1 MHDMTKD
8 IEYLTADYDN
18 EKSSIQSVID
28 AIEGQDFLDVDTT
41 MDDAVSDVSSLDEDG
56 AISLTSSVVGPQG
69 SKLMGYYQN
78 ELYDYASQLDSKMK
92 EIIDTPFIEDID
104 KAFKGIT
111 NVKLEN
117 ILIKNGGGH
126 GRDTYGA
133 SGKMAKGDAKK
144 SDSDVYSIDE
154 ILKSDQEFVKVIDQH
169 YKEMKKEDKKLSKSD
184 FEKMMTQ
191 GASCDYMTVAEAEE
205 IEEQKKKE
213 LAVDILAG
221 VGIIAL
227 TIVNPVAGAVAAG
240 AYTAYSAANAA
251 TGKNIITGRKLSK
264 EERIMEGL
272 SLIPLPGM
280 GFLKGAGKSLMKL
293 GFKGGEKFAV
303 KTGLQKTMQQAVSRI
318 SPKMGMMKNSVL
330 NQSRNFAQNTHVGQ
344 MLSNMRG
351 QATHTVQQSR
361 NWIGQQA
368 QNVKRIVNNGLDK
381 EIAHPF
387 KQQLAP
393 AGMGG
398 IKFAETT
405 TLRNMGQNMKRAVTP
420 QNHVTHGPKDS
431 MVRSE
436 GKHSISSH
444 EMNSSKYVESP
455 NYTKVEFGEHYARLR
470 PKKLKANIEYTT
482 PTGHIYRTDH
492 KGRIKEVYVDNL
504 SLKDGGRNNHAQRT
518 VGGEDR
524 LPDDDGGHLI
534 ARMFGGSKDIDNLV
548 AQSKFINR
556 PFKENGDW
564 YNLEKEWQEFL
575 NSGKE
580 VKNIKMDVKYSGN
593 SKRPTEF
600 LVRYNINSE
609 QFVKHIINK

>member
-1 MHDMTKD
+1 MTKD

-56 AISLTSSVVGPQG
+56 AISLTSCVVGPQG

-133 SGKMAKGDAKK
+133 SGKIAKGDAKK

-205 IEEQKKKE
+205 LEEQKKKE

-361 NWIGQQA
+361 N
-368 QNVKRIVNNGLDK
+368 
-381 EIAHPF
+381 
-387 KQQLAP
+387 
-393 AGMGG
+393 
-398 IKFAETT
+398 
-405 TLRNMGQNMKRAVTP
+405 
-420 QNHVTHGPKDS
+420 
-431 MVRSE
+431 
-436 GKHSISSH
+436 
-444 EMNSSKYVESP
+444 
-455 NYTKVEFGEHYARLR
+455 
-470 PKKLKANIEYTT
+470 
-482 PTGHIYRTDH
+482 
-492 KGRIKEVYVDNL
+492 
-504 SLKDGGRNNHAQRT
+504 
-518 VGGEDR
+518 
-524 LPDDDGGHLI
+524 
-534 ARMFGGSKDIDNLV
+534 
-548 AQSKFINR
+548 
-556 PFKENGDW
+556 
-564 YNLEKEWQEFL
+564 
-575 NSGKE
+575 
-580 VKNIKMDVKYSGN
+580 
-593 SKRPTEF
+593 
-600 LVRYNINSE
+600 
-609 QFVKHIINK
+609 

>member
-1 MHDMTKD
+1 MTKD

-56 AISLTSSVVGPQG
+56 AISLTSCVVGPQG

-133 SGKMAKGDAKK
+133 SGKIAKGDAKK

-205 IEEQKKKE
+205 LEEQKKKE

-361 NWIGQQA
+361 NCIGQQA

-405 TLRNMGQNMKRAVTP
+405 TLRNMGQNIKRAVTP

-436 GKHSISSH
+436 GKHSVSSH
-444 EMNSSKYVESP
+444 EINSSKYVESP
-455 NYTKVEFGEHYARLR
+455 NYTKVEFGKHYARLR

-482 PTGHIYRTDH
+482 PNGHIYRTDH

-504 SLKDGGRNNHAQRT
+504 SLKDGDRNNYAQKT

-556 PFKENGDW
+556 PFKENGEW
-564 YNLEKEWQEFL
+564 YDIEKEWKNAINF
-575 NSGKE
+575 GKE
-580 VKNIKMDVKYSGN
+580 VKNIKIEVKYNGN
-593 SKRPTEF
+593 SQRPTIFKVGYEINNERK
-600 LVRYNINSE
+600 VKTIENI
-609 QFVKHIINK
+609 

>member
-1 MHDMTKD
+1 MTKD

-133 SGKMAKGDAKK
+133 SGKIAKGDAKK

-205 IEEQKKKE
+205 LEEQKKKE

-330 NQSRNFAQNTHVGQ
+330 NRSRNFAQNTHVGQ

-361 NWIGQQA
+361 NRIGQQA

-381 EIAHPF
+381 EFVIPS
-387 KQQLAP
+387 KQHLAS
-393 AGMGG
+393 AGIGG
-398 IKFAETT
+398 INFAETT
-405 TLRNMGQNMKRAVTP
+405 TLRNMGQNIKRAVTS

-444 EMNSSKYVESP
+444 EINSSKYVESP
-455 NYTKVEFGEHYARLR
+455 NYTKVKYGEQYARLR

-482 PTGHIYRTDH
+482 PNGHIYRTDH

-504 SLKDGGRNNHAQRT
+504 SLKDGDRNNYAQKT

-556 PFKENGDW
+556 PFKENGEW
-564 YNLEKEWQEFL
+564 YNIEKEWQEFL

-580 VKNIKMDVKYSGN
+580 VKNIKMEVKYSGN

-600 LVRYNINSE
+600 LVEYYVNNKEFVQHVKNI
-609 QFVKHIINK
+609 

>member
-1 MHDMTKD
+1 MTKD

-133 SGKMAKGDAKK
+133 SGKIAKGDAKK

-205 IEEQKKKE
+205 LEEQKKKE

-330 NQSRNFAQNTHVGQ
+330 NRSRNFAQNTHVGQ

-381 EIAHPF
+381 EFVIPS
-387 KQQLAP
+387 KQHLES
-393 AGMGG
+393 AGIGG
-398 IKFAETT
+398 INFAETT
-405 TLRNMGQNMKRAVTP
+405 TLRNMGQNIKRAVTS

-444 EMNSSKYVESP
+444 EINSSKYVESP
-455 NYTKVEFGEHYARLR
+455 NYTKVKYGEQYARLR

-482 PTGHIYRTDH
+482 PNGHIYRTDH

-504 SLKDGGRNNHAQRT
+504 SLKDGDRNNYAQKT

-556 PFKENGDW
+556 PFKENGEW
-564 YNLEKEWQEFL
+564 YNIEKEWQEFL

-580 VKNIKMDVKYSGN
+580 VKNIKMEVKYSGN

-600 LVRYNINSE
+600 LVEYYVNNKEFVQHVKNI
-609 QFVKHIINK
+609 

>member
-1 MHDMTKD
+1 MTKD

-133 SGKMAKGDAKK
+133 SGKIAKGDAKK

-205 IEEQKKKE
+205 LEEQKKKE

-280 GFLKGAGKSLMKL
+280 GFLKGVGKSLMKL

-330 NQSRNFAQNTHVGQ
+330 NRSRNFAQNTHVGQ

-381 EIAHPF
+381 EFVIPS
-387 KQQLAP
+387 KQHLAS
-393 AGMGG
+393 AGIGG
-398 IKFAETT
+398 INFAETT
-405 TLRNMGQNMKRAVTP
+405 TLRNMGQNIKRAVTS

-444 EMNSSKYVESP
+444 EINSSKYVESP
-455 NYTKVEFGEHYARLR
+455 NYTKVKYGEQYARLR

-482 PTGHIYRTDH
+482 PNGHIYRTDH

-504 SLKDGGRNNHAQRT
+504 SLKDGDRNNYAQKT

-556 PFKENGDW
+556 PFKENGEW
-564 YNLEKEWQEFL
+564 YNIEKEWQEFL

-580 VKNIKMDVKYSGN
+580 VKNIKMEVKYSGN

-600 LVRYNINSE
+600 LVEYYVNNKEFVQHVKNI
-609 QFVKHIINK
+609 

>member
-1 MHDMTKD
+1 MTKD

-133 SGKMAKGDAKK
+133 SGKIAKGDAKK

-205 IEEQKKKE
+205 LEEQKKKE

-330 NQSRNFAQNTHVGQ
+330 NRSRNFAQNTHVGQ

-381 EIAHPF
+381 EFVIPS
-387 KQQLAP
+387 KQHLAS
-393 AGMGG
+393 AGIGG
-398 IKFAETT
+398 INFAETT
-405 TLRNMGQNMKRAVTP
+405 TLRNMGQNIKRAVTS

-444 EMNSSKYVESP
+444 EINSSKYVESP
-455 NYTKVEFGEHYARLR
+455 NYTKVKYGEQYARLR

-482 PTGHIYRTDH
+482 PNGHIYRTDH

-504 SLKDGGRNNHAQRT
+504 SLKDGDRNNYAQKT

-556 PFKENGDW
+556 PFKENGEW
-564 YNLEKEWQEFL
+564 YNIEKEWQEFL

-580 VKNIKMDVKYSGN
+580 VKNIKMEVKYGGN

-600 LVRYNINSE
+600 LVEYYVNNKEFVQHVKNI
-609 QFVKHIINK
+609 

>member
-1 MHDMTKD
+1 MTKD

-126 GRDTYGA
+126 GRDTNGA
-133 SGKMAKGDAKK
+133 SGKIAKGDTKK

-205 IEEQKKKE
+205 LEEQKKKE

-251 TGKNIITGRKLSK
+251 AGKNIITGRKLSK

-330 NQSRNFAQNTHVGQ
+330 NRSRNFAQNTHVGQ

-381 EIAHPF
+381 EFVIPS
-387 KQQLAP
+387 KQHLAS
-393 AGMGG
+393 AGIGG
-398 IKFAETT
+398 INFAETT
-405 TLRNMGQNMKRAVTP
+405 TLRNMGQNIKRAVTS

-444 EMNSSKYVESP
+444 EINSSKYVESP
-455 NYTKVEFGEHYARLR
+455 NYTKVKYGEQYARLR

-482 PTGHIYRTDH
+482 PNGHIYRTDH

-504 SLKDGGRNNHAQRT
+504 SLKDGDRNNYAQKT

-556 PFKENGDW
+556 PFKENGEW
-564 YNLEKEWQEFL
+564 YNIEKEWQEFL

-580 VKNIKMDVKYSGN
+580 VKNIKMEVKYSGN

-600 LVRYNINSE
+600 LVEYYVNNKEFVQHVKNI
-609 QFVKHIINK
+609 

>member
-1 MHDMTKD
+1 MTKD

-133 SGKMAKGDAKK
+133 SGKIAKGDAKK

-205 IEEQKKKE
+205 LEEQKKKE

-330 NQSRNFAQNTHVGQ
+330 NRSRNFAQNTHVGQ

-381 EIAHPF
+381 EFVIPS
-387 KQQLAP
+387 KQHLAS
-393 AGMGG
+393 GG
-398 IKFAETT
+398 IGGINFAETT
-405 TLRNMGQNMKRAVTP
+405 TLRNMGQNIKRAVTS

-444 EMNSSKYVESP
+444 EINSSKYVESP
-455 NYTKVEFGEHYARLR
+455 NYTKVKYGEQYARLR

-482 PTGHIYRTDH
+482 PNGHIYRTDH

-504 SLKDGGRNNHAQRT
+504 SLKDGDRNNYAQKT

-556 PFKENGDW
+556 PFKENGEW
-564 YNLEKEWQEFL
+564 YNIEKEWQEFL

-580 VKNIKMDVKYSGN
+580 VKNIKMEVKYSGN

-600 LVRYNINSE
+600 LVEYYVNNKEFVQHVKNI
-609 QFVKHIINK
+609 

>member
-1 MHDMTKD
+1 MTKD

-78 ELYDYASQLDSKMK
+78 ELYDYASQLDLKMK

-133 SGKMAKGDAKK
+133 SGKIAKGDAKK

-169 YKEMKKEDKKLSKSD
+169 YKEMKKE
-184 FEKMMTQ
+184 
-191 GASCDYMTVAEAEE
+191 EAIE
-205 IEEQKKKE
+205 IE
-213 LAVDILAG
+213 ALAG
-221 VGIIAL
+221 MVVLSCI
-227 TIVNPVAGAVAAG
+227 NPVAGAVAIG
-240 AYTAYSAANAA
+240 AYSAYSAANAA
-251 TGKNIITGRKLSK
+251 TGKNIVTGRKLSK

-405 TLRNMGQNMKRAVTP
+405 TLRNMGQNIKRAVTP

-444 EMNSSKYVESP
+444 EMKSSKYVESP

-548 AQSKFINR
+548 AQSKYINR
-556 PFKENGDW
+556 SFKENGDW
-564 YNLEKEWQEFL
+564 YKLEKLWEKAIK
-575 NSGKE
+575 SGKPIENIKIE
-580 VKNIKMDVKYSGN
+580 VKYKGN
-593 SKRPTEF
+593 SQRPTIFKVGYEINNERK
-600 LVRYNINSE
+600 VKTIENI
-609 QFVKHIINK
+609 

>member
-1 MHDMTKD
+1 MTKD

-56 AISLTSSVVGPQG
+56 AISLTSSVVGPLG

-133 SGKMAKGDAKK
+133 SGKIAKGDAKK

-205 IEEQKKKE
+205 IEEQKKE

-405 TLRNMGQNMKRAVTP
+405 TLRNMGQNIKRAVTP

-436 GKHSISSH
+436 GKHSVSSH
-444 EMNSSKYVESP
+444 EINSSKYVESP
-455 NYTKVEFGEHYARLR
+455 NYTKVKYGEQYARLR

-482 PTGHIYRTDH
+482 PNGHIYRTDH

-504 SLKDGGRNNHAQRT
+504 SLKDGDRNNYAQKT

-564 YNLEKEWQEFL
+564 YKLEKEWKESL
-575 NSGKE
+575 TSGDE
-580 VKNIKMDVKYSGN
+580 VKNIRMEVKYSGN

-600 LVRYNINSE
+600 LVEYLVNGKEKSTSIKNI
-609 QFVKHIINK
+609 

>member
-1 MHDMTKD
+1 MTKD

-133 SGKMAKGDAKK
+133 SGKIAKGDAKK

-205 IEEQKKKE
+205 LEEQKKKE
-213 LAVDILAG
+213 EAIE
-221 VGIIAL
+221 IA
-227 TIVNPVAGAVAAG
+227 NPVAGAVAIG
-240 AYTAYSAANAA
+240 AYSAYSAANAA
-251 TGKNIITGRKLSK
+251 TGKNIVTGRKLSK

-368 QNVKRIVNNGLDK
+368 QNVKRTVNNILDK

-436 GKHSISSH
+436 GKHSVSSH
-444 EMNSSKYVESP
+444 EINLSKYVESP
-455 NYTKVEFGEHYARLR
+455 NYTKVKYGEQYARLR

-482 PTGHIYRTDH
+482 PNGHIYRTDH

-504 SLKDGGRNNHAQRT
+504 SLKDGDRNNYAQKT

-556 PFKENGDW
+556 PFKEKGEW
-564 YNLEKEWQEFL
+564 YDIEKEWKNAINF
-575 NSGKE
+575 GKE
-580 VKNIKMDVKYSGN
+580 VKNIKIEVKYNGN
-593 SKRPTEF
+593 SQRPTIFKVGYEINNERK
-600 LVRYNINSE
+600 VKTIENI
-609 QFVKHIINK
+609 